1 MKKSLSIFLIFIF
14 AINLA
19 GCDGSSGKVGDSPDI
34 TMPISYQTLP
44 VPEDGWNGEEAIKTF
59 YLFGHQF
66 SENFTIESLGKDF
79 EIDKETTD
87 FDKGKTSVVNL
98 KYKNNRIKY
107 LGIILK
113 NVQSFEELDT
123 TSLGSVVVWCEEED
137 LKSAR
142 NEIFFNGIS
151 LGDTMD
157 KVKTAFGNPEK
168 EDSSTMLY
176 FDKDSPEHGFLSFWF
191 NDTGE
196 LYTFNII
203 VN

>member
-1 MKKSLSIFLIFIF
+1 MLNRISALGIVLVLLF
-14 AINLA
+14 LA
-19 GCDGSSGKVGDSPDI
+19 GCQKAEMKNINSPDT
-34 TMPISYQTLP
+34 TMPVSYHTLP

-59 YLFGHQF
+59 YLFEHQF

-79 EIDKETTD
+79 EIDRETTD

-98 KYKNNRIKY
+98 TYKNNYIKY

-113 NVQSFEELDT
+113 NAQSFEELGT
-123 TSLGSVVVWCEEED
+123 TSLGSVVVWCEED

-142 NEIFFNGIS
+142 NEVFFNGIS

-157 KVKTAFGNPEK
+157 KVKTAFGNPEQ

-176 FDKDSPEHGFLSFWF
+176 YDKDSPEHGCLSFWF